1 MIATWQLRAMR
12 EQGMTNAEIAKELG
26 LNVSTVRRNIGA
38 DGSQSRIATEDV
50 ILLRESGYTIGQ
62 IAKELGFNARTVER
76 HIPDDLKTHAY
87 HPPLAPELL
96 AKALPLLE
104 DRAGYAEA
112 ARTVGCDVKTL
123 ARHFPNLGLDD
134 DERIE
139 RWTLAKTLG
148 HVLN

>member
-1 MIATWQLRAMR
+1 M
-12 EQGMTNAEIAKELG
+12 
-26 LNVSTVRRNIGA
+26 
-38 DGSQSRIATEDV
+38 
-50 ILLRESGYTIGQ
+50 LRERGYTIGQ
-62 IAKELGFNARTVER
+62 IAKELGFSARTVER

-112 ARTVGCDVKTL
+112 ARTVGCSVRTL
-123 ARHFPNLGLDD
+123 ASHFPGMGLDS